1 MGSGRCACWPGCL
14 RFKIFLPA
22 AVPSQAAEQ
31 GGGALAPREERT
43 VALSSSFAFSA
54 SRETFCQPWT
64 PGIRGP
70 RGEKGLGRCEKC
82 SRGHGA
88 RQEEAGCLHQVSLS
102 SSPPSLALH
111 PLLSLLGDLNV
122 SANSAVPR
130 CRVVVPTSFFTLRR
144 GVNHPTLESAL
155 REGGAGAIKQPVKFL
170 KPPACSQVCK
180 QVSQTC

>member
-1 MGSGRCACWPGCL
+1 MGWAVGVREAGLGSGRCACWPGCL

-88 RQEEAGCLHQVSLS
+88 RQEEAVWLLAPGLPILISTEPRP
-102 SSPPSLALH
+102 SPP
-111 PLLSLLGDLNV
+111 PLTARGPERICQQR
-122 SANSAVPR
+122 SATLQSR
-130 CRVVVPTSFFTLRR
+130 CSNLFFYSPEGCEPSHSGIHSER
-144 GVNHPTLESAL
+144 GWGWGH
-155 REGGAGAIKQPVKFL
+155 
-170 KPPACSQVCK
+170 
-180 QVSQTC
+180 

>member
-1 MGSGRCACWPGCL
+1 MGALSRREKSAPSRFLALSHSLHRGRPFASPGLQGSGAPGA
-14 RFKIFLPA
+14 RRGWGAVRSA
-22 AVPSQAAEQ
+22 AA
-31 GGGALAPREERT
+31 GTGHDRRK
-43 VALSSSFAFSA
+43 LSS
-54 SRETFCQPWT
+54 
-64 PGIRGP
+64 
-70 RGEKGLGRCEKC
+70 
-82 SRGHGA
+82 
-88 RQEEAGCLHQVSLS
+88 CLHQVSLC